1 MSPSMKWEDF
11 FSSNFDIIGNLILV
25 LLLIALDAFFHMIY
39 QCPRYYKE
47 GVVYSSMFLIL
58 PVVVLFILSL
68 MFKRRCS
75 RRTTRSSK
83 YFCFEVLEA
92 GKAPL
97 LWILILIIDGKPF
110 TCLMQAAFPDA
121 YYYGTLENFKPYSQ
135 VAGLFGFTLY
145 FLVIYFMTQHSCKSS
160 FLSFWYRKRHE
171 EHLLMDIEQ
180 ILHNKLVEKRKNLVE
195 ELVSKDFDK
204 VNPKE
209 GGSLE
214 KLAEMI
220 RSYKDDVE
228 KLLTEA
234 SDEKDI
240 ELVVQDS

>member
-1 MSPSMKWEDF
+1 MNTIRKCEEF
-11 FSSNFDIIGNLILV
+11 IYSNFTIMQK
-25 LLLIALDAFFHMIY
+25 LLLITLLFLLESFLDTIFD
-39 QCPRYYKE
+39 CPGNYDVGR
-47 GVVYSSMFLIL
+47 VYSHVFIIL
-58 PVVVLFILSL
+58 PIVIFTLLSL
-68 MFKRRCS
+68 TFRKRSISKRRLFFNHYMLATLECG
-75 RRTTRSSK
+75 
-83 YFCFEVLEA
+83 EVI
-92 GKAPL
+92 L
-97 LWILILIIDGKPF
+97 LWIFVLLIDGQYFDCYVRMTFSGP
-110 TCLMQAAFPDA
+110 TL
-121 YYYGTLENFKPYSQ
+121 YYFRSYSQ